1 MKMPIYQSLVRYN
14 LWLGMERLPLKMLGM
29 ANFIILIEFDVIN
42 SILAF
47 NRYSFA
53 TFSIL
58 SSVNLFM
65 MYCLR
70 LMAKYDPR
78 LIKSYFRSIRYQKYY
93 TARSSAE
100 NKHRRNGM
108 FIIDIIWKG

>member
-1 MKMPIYQSLVRYN
+1 MKMPIYQSLIRHN
-14 LWLGMERLPLKMLGM
+14 LFLGMEKLPLKILGI

-53 TFSIL
+53 TFACL
-58 SSVNLFM
+58 GSVNLFM
-65 MYCLR
+65 IYCLSM
-70 LMAKYDPR
+70 MAKYDPR

-93 TARSSAE
+93 TGRSSAE
-100 NKHRRNGM
+100 NKHRRNGIV
-108 FIIDIIWKG
+108 IIDIIWKG